1 MHRIDRIFFY
11 DSVRMHIV
19 NGKSVIFNIDTQDV
33 QDFSLLVRA
42 DACCQWKSVI
52 FNIDTQDV
60 QDYNMCF
67 YPRV

>member
-1 MHRIDRIFFY
+1 
-11 DSVRMHIV
+11 
-19 NGKSVIFNIDTQDV
+19 VIFNIDTQDV